1 MLLCYSSLSDMITM
15 VSEMSICII
24 KTVGQLDMVTVISD
38 RQLFTKNSGIG
49 HESLYDIYT

>member
-1 MLLCYSSLSDMITM
+1 M

-49 HESLYDIYT
+49 HESLYDIYIHSGIGHNDWYQK